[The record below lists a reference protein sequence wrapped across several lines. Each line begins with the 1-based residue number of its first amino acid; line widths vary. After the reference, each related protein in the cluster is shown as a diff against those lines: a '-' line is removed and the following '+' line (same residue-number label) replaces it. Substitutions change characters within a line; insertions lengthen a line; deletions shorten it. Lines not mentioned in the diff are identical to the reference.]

1 MPRLLEQLVHL
12 VAVVA
17 HRLPRELDV
26 RLDARLLRRH
36 LLERL
41 LEDLGQLGD
50 GLRERV
56 EPRLQVRDLVLL
68 LGLEGREKP
77 ALVLYGVEPLLECA
91 ERDAEVEAHP
101 RRGGA
106 TIELVGGGA

>member
-50 GLRERV
+50 GLRERMKAGLKV
-56 EPRLQVRDLVLL
+56 HDLVLL
-68 LGLEGREKP
+68 LGFEGREKP
-77 ALVLYGVEPLLECA
+77 ALVLDRVETLLEGA
-91 ERDAEVEAHP
+91 QRDAEVEAHP
-101 RRGGA
+101 
-106 TIELVGGGA
+106 